1 MSALTEIDAD
11 AGERL
16 HQELA
21 RLGQEL
27 ATGEIDQTRARELL
41 DRGHQML
48 ASGFEQG
55 APAPALVHGRTR
67 LLDHLLSAVWQQ
79 FLGPCADCLS
89 LIAVGGYG
97 RGELHPFSDIDLLIL
112 LPEQP
117 PGEWTGR
124 VETLVGFLWDSGL
137 EIGHAVRNLDECRQE
152 ATADLTTITNL
163 TESRLI
169 AGNQSLFQAMQEAT
183 SPDHMWDSRTFFEA
197 KWEEQQQRHRK
208 YHGTAYELE
217 PNVKESPGG
226 LRDIQMI
233 GWVAKRHFRARG
245 LPDLVDHAFL
255 TEHEYHS
262 LMDGQ
267 HFLWR
272 VRFAMHLL
280 TGRHED
286 RLLFDHQLS
295 LARHFGFEDKG
306 ANLAVEQFM
315 QLYYRQIK
323 RLGRLNEMLLQLFE
337 ENILHAGGDETPVPI
352 NKRFQARRGYL
363 EVTHEKV
370 FERYPFALME
380 IFLVLQ
386 QNPWLKGVRAST
398 IRLIR
403 QHRKLIDDDFRND
416 IRTRSLF
423 MEILRQPHGITH
435 VLRRMNRYG
444 ILARYLPAF
453 GQIVGRMQFDL
464 FHAYTVDQHTLFVVR
479 NLRRVTVPEH
489 YHEYPLCSDVMARI
503 PKPEL
508 LYLAGLFHDIAK
520 GRGGDH
526 SVLGAIDA
534 RDFCLHHGLSAHDSE
549 LVAWLV
555 EQHLLMSKTAQR
567 RDITDPDEIHEFA
580 CKVGSQVRLDYLFLL
595 TVADMRGTNPQLLNS
610 WKFSLLSELYQAA
623 GEALKR
629 GLENPVNPAE
639 WVQENQ
645 QEALA
650 RLEQDGCDKARAR
663 ELWLSFPDEYFLRNQ
678 PEDIAW
684 ETGQIMAHD
693 SDGPLV
699 RVRADTER
707 GSMTLLLYTPDRDYL
722 FGLVMA
728 VVNQLGLT
736 VEEARINSTTNGYA
750 LDTYIVLEESG
761 EPVTTEWRT
770 GEIEQTLTSAISD
783 PEPSDFRVNRRMPRR
798 IRAFTTP
805 TQVSFSQDEIN
816 SRTVLELVTG
826 DRPGLLSHVGRIFEQ
841 HDIRVHTAK
850 IATLGERAEDVFYI
864 SDTRQQP
871 LDDPERQQRL
881 REALREALD
890 QEQTS

>member
-1 MSALTEIDAD
+1 MSALTEINDD
-11 AGERL
+11 AGKQLLR
-16 HQELA
+16 ELA
-21 RLGQEL
+21 SLGDGV
-27 ATGEIDQTRARELL
+27 ATGEIDRQRARALL
-41 DRGHQML
+41 DQGQHIL
-48 ASGFEQG
+48 NSGFEQG
-55 APAPALVHGRTR
+55 APTAALIHGRAR
-67 LLDHLLSAVWQQ
+67 LLDQLLAAIWRQ
-79 FLGPCADCLS
+79 FLGDCADSLG

-97 RGELHPFSDIDLLIL
+97 RGELHPCSDIDLLIL

-117 PGEWTGR
+117 PGEWTCR
-124 VETLVGFLWDSGL
+124 VEALVGFLWDTGL
-137 EIGHAVRNLDECRQE
+137 EIGHAVRNLDECIRE
-152 ATADLTTITNL
+152 ATTDLTTITNL
-163 TESRLI
+163 TESRLV
-169 AGNQSLFQAMQEAT
+169 AGNSALFEAMQEAT

-245 LPDLVDHAFL
+245 LPDLVDHEFL
-255 TEHEYHS
+255 TEHEFHS
-262 LMDGQ
+262 LMEGQ

-295 LARHFGFEDKG
+295 LARHFGFEDQG

-337 ENILHAGGDETPVPI
+337 ENILHGNDDESPVPI
-352 NKRFQARRGYL
+352 NSRFQARRGYL

-370 FERYPFALME
+370 FERHPFALLE

-386 QNPWLKGVRAST
+386 QNAWLKGVRATT

-403 QHRKLIDDDFRND
+403 QYRRLIDEGFRDD
-416 IRTRSLF
+416 IRARSLF
-423 MEILRQPHGITH
+423 MEILRQPRGITH

-489 YHEYPLCSDVMARI
+489 YHEYPLCSEVMQRI

-526 SVLGAIDA
+526 SELGAIDA
-534 RDFCLHHGLSAHDSE
+534 RDFCLHHGLSAYDSE

-580 CKVGSQVRLDYLFLL
+580 CNVGSQVRLDYLFLL

-610 WKFSLLSELYQAA
+610 WKFSLLSELYHAA

-639 WVQENQ
+639 WVRENQ
-645 QEALA
+645 QQALDLIKQA
-650 RLEQDGCDKARAR
+650 GLNSTKARD
-663 ELWLSFPDEYFLRNQ
+663 LWQNFPDEYFLRNQ

-693 SDGPLV
+693 SDAPLV
-699 RVRADTER
+699 CARVDAER
-707 GSMTLLLYTPDRDYL
+707 GSMTLFLYTPDRDYL

-750 LDTYIVLEESG
+750 LDSYIVLEESG
-761 EPVTTEWRT
+761 EPVTNEWRT
-770 GEIEQTLTSAISD
+770 QEVEQTLANAIND
-783 PEPSDFRVNRRMPRR
+783 PEPADFRVNRRMPRR

-805 TQVSFSQDEIN
+805 TQVSFSQDELN
-816 SRTVLELVTG
+816 HRTVLELVTG
-826 DRPGLLSHVGRIFEQ
+826 DRPGLLSRVGQIFEQ
-841 HDIRVHTAK
+841 HGIRVHTAK

-864 SDTRQQP
+864 SDTEQLP
-871 LDDPERQQRL
+871 LDDPESQQRL

>member
-1 MSALTEIDAD
+1 MSALIEINNDARD
-11 AGERL
+11 RL
-16 HQELA
+16 QKELA
-21 RLGQEL
+21 SLGEEL
-27 ATGEIDQTRARELL
+27 ATGELDPSSARKLL
-41 DRGHQML
+41 QRGHQIL

-55 APAPALVHGRTR
+55 APAAALIYGRAHLIDQ
-67 LLDHLLSAVWQQ
+67 LLTSVWAQ
-79 FLGPCADCLS
+79 FLGSCANQLG
-89 LIAVGGYG
+89 LVAVGGYG
-97 RGELHPFSDIDLLIL
+97 RGELHPCSDIDLLIL
-112 LPEQP
+112 VPESP
-117 PGEWTGR
+117 PEEWTGK
-124 VETLVGFLWDSGL
+124 VESLVGFLWDSGL
-137 EIGHAVRNLDECRQE
+137 EIGHAVRNLQECIHE

-169 AGNQSLFQAMQEAT
+169 AGNDALFETLREAT
-183 SPDHMWDSRTFFEA
+183 SPDHMWDSRTFFEG

-267 HFLWR
+267 LFLWR

-337 ENILHAGGDETPVPI
+337 ENILHGGDDESPVAI
-352 NKRFQARRGYL
+352 NSRFQSRRGYL

-370 FERYPFALME
+370 FERYPFALLE
-380 IFLVLQ
+380 IFLVFQ

-403 QHRKLIDDDFRND
+403 QYRKLIDEDFRDD
-416 IRTRSLF
+416 IRARSLF

-489 YHEYPLCSDVMARI
+489 YHEYPLCSEVMTRI

-526 SVLGAIDA
+526 SELGAIDA
-534 RDFCLHHGLSAHDSE
+534 RDFCLRHGLSAHDSE

-555 EQHLLMSKTAQR
+555 KQHLLMSKTAQR

-580 CKVGSQVRLDYLFLL
+580 CKVGGQMRLDYLFLL

-610 WKFSLLSELYQAA
+610 WKFSLLSELYHAA

-639 WVQENQ
+639 WVRENQ
-645 QEALA
+645 QEALTKINQA
-650 RLEQDGCDKARAR
+650 GLDSARAIK
-663 ELWLSFPDEYFLRNQ
+663 LWQNFPDEYFLRNQ

-684 ETGQIMAHD
+684 ETCQIMAHE
-693 SDGPLV
+693 SDAPLV
-699 RVRADTER
+699 CARADAER

-761 EPVTTEWRT
+761 ETATSEWRT
-770 GEIEQTLTSAISD
+770 REIEQTLASAISD

-805 TQVSFSQDEIN
+805 TQVSFSQDELN
-816 SRTVLELVTG
+816 NRTVLELVTG

-871 LDDPERQQRL
+871 LDDPERQANL
-881 REALREALD
+881 RQALREALD
-890 QEQTS
+890 QEQST